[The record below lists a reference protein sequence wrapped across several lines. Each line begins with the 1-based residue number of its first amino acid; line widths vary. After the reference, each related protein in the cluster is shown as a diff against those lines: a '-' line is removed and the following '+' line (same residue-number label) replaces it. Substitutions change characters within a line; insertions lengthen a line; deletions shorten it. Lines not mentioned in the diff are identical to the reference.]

1 MTKLS
6 NLAAASFC
14 VDEHCFAVGSAVEL
28 ADSHLAG
35 LRWEITSQA
44 ARKKRQIITVG
55 YTLRLIL
62 PVHLA
67 ARVNAGLRPGK
78 TLVATQ
84 QRPERDTSCPL
95 TVASVDIVVDAETSS
110 CQVEITAVTC
120 FFGGSFHAPLPE
132 ANTYITL
139 KK

>member
-55 YTLRLIL
+55 YTFRLIL

-67 ARVNAGLRPGK
+67 ARVNAGLRPVK
-78 TLVATQ
+78 PWSPRSSAPKETRAAPSPWH
-84 QRPERDTSCPL
+84 RSTSW
-95 TVASVDIVVDAETSS
+95 
-110 CQVEITAVTC
+110 
-120 FFGGSFHAPLPE
+120 
-132 ANTYITL
+132 
-139 KK
+139 